1 MYLLIKFLRNSD
13 KTESIWSARCCAL
26 FALSQSYAN
35 INNAGGS
42 DFSPGTAVASAK
54 AAEGDAKTNRRR
66 RKILMCARQ
75 LVSIRFALSIELR
88 SLFHF
93 AQCAQDEETNE
104 SDPARYDIA
113 IDSQRRYRLMQQ
125 PEALQQWSALSWRCR
140 CGLERSCRR
149 R

>member
-1 MYLLIKFLRNSD
+1 MVLSVSTSCSGVSLNQIFAEQRQYGEQLER
-13 KTESIWSARCCAL
+13 
-26 FALSQSYAN
+26 ALSQSYGN

-113 IDSQRRYRLMQQ
+113 ID
-125 PEALQQWSALSWRCR
+125 PN
-140 CGLERSCRR
+140 GDTD
-149 R
+149 

>member
-1 MYLLIKFLRNSD
+1 LGARAVAPFSPCGSL
-13 KTESIWSARCCAL
+13 TATSITRVGRTSP
-26 FALSQSYAN
+26 
-35 INNAGGS
+35 
-42 DFSPGTAVASAK
+42 PGTAVASAK

-113 IDSQRRYRLMQQ
+113 ID
-125 PEALQQWSALSWRCR
+125 PN
-140 CGLERSCRR
+140 GDTD
-149 R
+149 